1 MANDPGL
8 FPFAEELP
16 TKASDLS
23 ELKAQL
29 EKDLGCQLSGDS
41 AIDLTKS
48 VLAFLEGAAHSSI
61 DIPSLLYR
69 IDVSEQELAQL
80 LARFGHRE
88 TECLAYAILKREWEK
103 VQFRK
108 QFR

>member
-1 MANDPGL
+1 VANDPGL
-8 FPFAEELP
+8 FQIAEELP

-29 EKDLGCQLSGDS
+29 GKDLGCQLSGDS
-41 AIDLTKS
+41 AIDLIKS

-61 DIPSLLYR
+61 DIPSLLYQ
-69 IDVSEQELAQL
+69 IDVPEQELAQL

-88 TECLAYAILKREWEK
+88 TECQAYVIIKREWEK
-103 VQFRK
+103 V
-108 QFR
+108 

>member
-1 MANDPGL
+1 MANDPRL
-8 FPFAEELP
+8 FQIAEELP

-23 ELKAQL
+23 RLKTQL

-41 AIDLTKS
+41 ANDLIKS
-48 VLAFLEGAAHSSI
+48 VLAFLQSAAHSSI

-69 IDVSEQELAQL
+69 IDVREQELAEL

-88 TECLAYAILKREWEK
+88 TECLTYAILKREWEK
-103 VQFRK
+103 VQFRN

>member
-1 MANDPGL
+1 MANDLRL
-8 FPFAEELP
+8 FQIAEELP

-23 ELKAQL
+23 RLKTQL

-41 AIDLTKS
+41 ANDLIKS
-48 VLAFLEGAAHSSI
+48 VLAFLQRAAHSSI

-69 IDVSEQELAQL
+69 IDVPEQELAEL

-88 TECLAYAILKREWEK
+88 TECLTYAILKREWEK
-103 VQFRK
+103 VQFRN

>member
-1 MANDPGL
+1 MANDPRL
-8 FPFAEELP
+8 FQIAEELP
-16 TKASDLS
+16 TKACDLL
-23 ELKAQL
+23 ELKTQL

-41 AIDLTKS
+41 PDDLIKS
-48 VLAFLEGAAHSSI
+48 VLAFFEGAAHSSI

-69 IDVSEQELAQL
+69 TDVPEQELAEL

-88 TECLAYAILKREWEK
+88 TECLTYAILKREWEK

>member
-1 MANDPGL
+1 MANDLRL
-8 FPFAEELP
+8 FQIAEELP

-23 ELKAQL
+23 RLKTQL

-41 AIDLTKS
+41 ANDLIKS
-48 VLAFLEGAAHSSI
+48 VLAFLQSATHSSI

-69 IDVSEQELAQL
+69 IDVPEQELAEL

-88 TECLAYAILKREWEK
+88 TECLTYAILKREWEK
-103 VQFRK
+103 VQFRN